1 MGITMLVQ
9 LYTSRVVLNTLGV
22 DDYGIYN
29 VVGGIILMFSFLSQ
43 SMTIATQRF
52 LNVEIGKG
60 NEEALKHT
68 FSMSMTLH
76 IGIALF
82 VVILGETIGLWFLN
96 SKLNIPL
103 ERMEA
108 ANWVY
113 QITII
118 SACISTPI
126 IPYNAAI
133 LAREKMSFY
142 AYQSIA
148 TVFLKLGV
156 VFLLTLAPFDKLI
169 FYALL
174 ILSVTLFANLWVK
187 VYCNRHFAETKYLW
201 IWDKALFKQLL
212 NLSSWYFM
220 GSFIGTVTE
229 HGLKMLQNIFYG
241 VRINAAMG
249 IASNIQMMVFQ
260 FSTNITVA
268 FQPQIFQSYAKNDL
282 DTTTNLTFRAAKF
295 SYLFMFAVIIPI
307 LLNMDFILRLW
318 LVNVPEWTVI
328 FSKLTLIIIL
338 ASASCWTFA
347 QPITAS
353 GKIKTDILWG
363 NGMGIAKILVAY
375 ILMRQGYSPETILY
389 FPIILA
395 FIQTTVRVVLSRRIL
410 SFSFR
415 RLWNQVVSKILIVT
429 AISLP
434 LPIAISNY
442 ASNLEALIF
451 TTLSFAFMLAPTV
464 YFFGLDSAEKKLA
477 MVAIQKIKPFKKLD
491 A

>member
-29 VVGGIILMFSFLSQ
+29 VVGGIILLFSFLSQ
-43 SMTIATQRF
+43 SMVLATQRF
-52 LNVEIGKG
+52 LNIEIGKE
-60 NEEALKHT
+60 NKDALKLT
-68 FSMSMTLH
+68 FSMSITLH

-82 VVILGETIGLWFLN
+82 VVILGEAVGLWFLN
-96 SKLNIPL
+96 SKLNIPF
-103 ERMEA
+103 ERMNA

-118 SACISTPI
+118 SACISTLI
-126 IPYNAAI
+126 IPYNAAV

-142 AYQSIA
+142 AYQNIA

-156 VFLLTLAPFDKLI
+156 VFLLTFAPFDKLI
-169 FYALL
+169 FYASLILL
-174 ILSVTLFANLWVK
+174 ITLFTNLWVK
-187 VYCNRHFAETKYLW
+187 AYCNKHFAETKYMW
-201 IWDKALFKQLL
+201 VWDKALFKQLL
-212 NLSSWYFM
+212 NFSGWNFVRFL
-220 GSFIGTVTE
+220 IGTVTE
-229 HGLKMLQNIFYG
+229 QGLKMLQNIFYG

-249 IASNIQMMVFQ
+249 IATQIQTVVFQ
-260 FSTNITVA
+260 FSSNITVA

-282 DTTTNLTFRAAKF
+282 ETTTNLTFRAAKF
-295 SYLFMFAVIIPI
+295 SYLLLFAAIIPI

-328 FSKLTLIIIL
+328 FSKLTLIVIL
-338 ASASCWTFA
+338 VGASCWTLL

-353 GKIKTDILWG
+353 GKIRTEILWG
-363 NGMGIAKILVAY
+363 NGMGIANILVAY

-389 FPIILA
+389 FPIALS
-395 FIQTTVRVVLSRRIL
+395 FMQTAVRVVLSRRIL

-415 RLWNQVVSKILIVT
+415 RFWNQVVYKILIVT

-442 ASNLEALIF
+442 AQNLEALIF
-451 TTLSFAFMLAPTV
+451 TTLSFAFMFVPTV
-464 YFFGLDSAEKKLA
+464 YFIGLDSAERNLA
-477 MVAIQKIKPFKKLD
+477 KAAIQKIKGMVL
-491 A
+491 